1 MNNRKKSEQQ
11 KMVEKIPIRIS
22 VNGIKGKSIVTKL
35 ITNILME
42 AGYKVIGKTVGELNR
57 NDELS
62 VIKNAVDL
70 EAEALVCESE
80 DIKSDSKKIPKFKK
94 LDENIVVITDISE
107 DDVDIDDSIVRSF
120 ADIIPYEGYLITI
133 NSNYVNYFRKIAG
146 ERDTKVT
153 VADTSKITAE
163 YLSLFD
169 DVSVENIAIAIAVG
183 QVLKI
188 DEKTCLRGMADIDIS
203 L

>member
-1 MNNRKKSEQQ
+1 
-11 KMVEKIPIRIS
+11 MVEKVPIRIS
-22 VNGIKGKSIVTKL
+22 VNGIKGKSIITKL

-42 AGYKVIGKTVGELNR
+42 AGYKVIGKTVDKSDS

-62 VIKNAVDL
+62 IIRNAVDL
-70 EAEALVCESE
+70 EVEALVCESA
-80 DIKSDSKKIPKFKK
+80 DVKSDSKKIFKFKK
-94 LDENIVVITDISE
+94 LDENIVIITDISE
-107 DDVDIDDSIVRSF
+107 DYVDIQDSIVRSF

-146 ERDTKVT
+146 ERDTRVI

-163 YLSLFD
+163 YLALFD
-169 DVSVENIAIAIAVG
+169 DAVSVENIAIAIAVG
-183 QVLKI
+183 QALKI
-188 DEKTCLRGMADIDIS
+188 DEKTCLRGMANIEIS

>member
-1 MNNRKKSEQQ
+1 MSNRKKSEQQ
-11 KMVEKIPIRIS
+11 NMVEKVPIRIS
-22 VNGIKGKSIVTKL
+22 VNGIKGKSIIIKL

-146 ERDTKVT
+146 ERDTKVI

>member
-1 MNNRKKSEQQ
+1 MSNRKKSEQQ
-11 KMVEKIPIRIS
+11 NMVEKVPIRIS
-22 VNGIKGKSIVTKL
+22 VNGIKGKSIIIKL

>member
-1 MNNRKKSEQQ
+1 MSNRKKSEQQ
-11 KMVEKIPIRIS
+11 KMVEKVPIRIS
-22 VNGIKGKSIVTKL
+22 VNGIKGKSIITKL

-42 AGYKVIGKTVGELNR
+42 AGYKVIGKTLEKSES
-57 NDELS
+57 NDELTI
-62 VIKNAVDL
+62 IKNAVDL
-70 EAEALVCESE
+70 EVEALVCESA
-80 DIKSDSKKIPKFKK
+80 DVKSDSKKISKFKK

-107 DDVDIDDSIVRSF
+107 DYVDIDDSIVRSF

-163 YLSLFD
+163 YLS
-169 DVSVENIAIAIAVG
+169 IAIAIAVG

>member
-1 MNNRKKSEQQ
+1 MSNRKKSEQQ
-11 KMVEKIPIRIS
+11 KMVEKVPIRIS
-22 VNGIKGKSIVTKL
+22 VNGIKGKSIITKL

-42 AGYKVIGKTVGELNR
+42 AGYKVIGKTLEKSES
-57 NDELS
+57 NDELTI
-62 VIKNAVDL
+62 IKNAVDL
-70 EAEALVCESE
+70 EVEALVCESA
-80 DIKSDSKKIPKFKK
+80 DVKSDSKKISKFKK

-107 DDVDIDDSIVRSF
+107 DYVDIDDSIVRSF